1 MNKKLENLKKLY
13 ESKVVAIIRADEPDK
28 LLKAV
33 EALEKGG
40 IPVIEIS
47 MTTPGALEAIRRV
60 AESFGG
66 GVFVG
71 AGTVLDPETARHAIL
86 AGAEFVFAPTSNRE
100 TIALC
105 KRYSKIVIPGAF
117 SPTEILTAW
126 EWGADLVKVFPA
138 HEVGASFFKAVKAP
152 LPQVDLIAVGGVNLE
167 NAADFIAAGASAV
180 GIGSSLVKKEIL
192 KENRFGELTEL
203 AKKLVGKLGE
213 AGK

>member
-1 MNKKLENLKKLY
+1 MNKKLEHLGKLY
-13 ESKVVAIIRADEPDK
+13 ESRVVAIIRADEPDK

-60 AESFGG
+60 SESFGD
-66 GVFVG
+66 GVIVG
-71 AGTVLDPETARHAIL
+71 AGTVLDPETARQAIL
-86 AGAEFVFAPTSNRE
+86 SGADFVFAPTLSRE

-117 SPTEILTAW
+117 SPTEILQAW

-138 HEVGASFFKAVKAP
+138 HEVGANFFKAVKAP
-152 LPQVDLIAVGGVNLE
+152 LPQVDLIAVGGVDLE
-167 NAADFIAAGASAV
+167 NAKDFIRAGASAV
-180 GIGSSLVKKEIL
+180 GMGSALVRKEFL
-192 KENRFGELTEL
+192 KEDRFAELTEL
-203 AKKLVGKLGE
+203 SKRLVGELGE
-213 AGK
+213 VDR